1 MTPSMVIWPRVEH
14 DLTEHFAFIAQDKIV
29 PAQRLLVVAQK
40 SFARLATSPFLGLA
54 WNSKRPH
61 LRGIRYYPMP
71 APYRSYIIFYRVSPE
86 GIEVL
91 AVLHGARDL
100 ESALRDIVE

>member
-1 MTPSMVIWPRVEH
+1 MIGS
-14 DLTEHFAFIAQDKIV
+14 
-29 PAQRLLVVAQK
+29 
-40 SFARLATSPFLGLA
+40 A

-71 APYRSYIIFYRVSPE
+71 APYRSCIIFYRVMPDV
-86 GIEVL
+86 IEVL